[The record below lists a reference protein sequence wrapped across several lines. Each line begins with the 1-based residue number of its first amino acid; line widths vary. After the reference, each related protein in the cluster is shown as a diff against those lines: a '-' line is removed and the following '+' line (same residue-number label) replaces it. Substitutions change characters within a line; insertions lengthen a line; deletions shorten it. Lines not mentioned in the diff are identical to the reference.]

1 MVRFVT
7 KFKQDNNVFDCIGVV
22 YAEIKTEL
30 SWPIE

>member
-7 KFKQDNNVFDCIGVV
+7 KSKQDNDTFDRIGVV